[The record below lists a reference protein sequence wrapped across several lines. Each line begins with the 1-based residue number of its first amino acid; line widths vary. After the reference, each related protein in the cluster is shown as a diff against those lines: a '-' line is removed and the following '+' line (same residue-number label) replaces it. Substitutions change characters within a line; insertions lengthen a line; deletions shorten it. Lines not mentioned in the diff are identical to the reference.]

1 MHPIRSICIY
11 CGSQPGNDQTFVN
24 AAETVGN
31 LLGKAQVRLIYGGGT
46 TGIMGAV
53 SRSVRDNGGQ
63 VTGIIPDFLTKHE
76 LVPDVEPIGQEM
88 IVTSTMHERKRN
100 MFELS
105 DAFLALPGGI
115 GTLEEVIE
123 IMTWAQLGQHSK
135 PVGFLNVEGFWNPLL
150 DLFDHM
156 KKHGFI
162 HTDNRVQPV
171 IINEP
176 GQVLESLAI
185 AG

>member
-1 MHPIRSICIY
+1 MHPVRSICVY

-24 AAETVGN
+24 AAETVGKS
-31 LLGKAQVRLIYGGGT
+31 LGKAQVRLIYGGGT

-53 SRSVRDNGGQ
+53 SRAALENGGQ
-63 VTGIIPDFLTKHE
+63 VTGIIPKFLTEHE
-76 LVPDVEPIGQEM
+76 RAPKEHRPGQET
-88 IVTSTMHERKRN
+88 IVTENMHERKRN

-135 PVGFLNVEGFWNPLL
+135 PVGFLNVKGFWDPLL
-150 DLFDHM
+150 DLFAHM
-156 KKHGFI
+156 KESGFI
-162 HTDNRVQPV
+162 HTHNRVQPV
-171 IINEP
+171 IIEDP
-176 GQVLESLAI
+176 EEVLEALELA
-185 AG
+185 G